1 MQVIGYCFA
10 ILIGLVMGLIGG
22 GGSILSVPVFVY
34 LFGLDAVS
42 ATTFSLFVVGI
53 TSLVGS
59 LGFLKQRLVN
69 FRTALLFGLPSVL
82 GVLFSRRLVLPHLPH
97 YIINRWGI
105 TLTKDMFLLI
115 LFAILMLISSYKMI
129 RNTTREGL
137 RKSEKPNYTLLA
149 SQGLLVGLIT
159 GLIGAGGGFLI
170 VPALVMLLGLGM
182 KEAVATSLFIISMNS
197 LLGFFSSLDKVDVNW
212 TFLLIFSAI
221 SIVGIL
227 IGVAISKKM
236 DGKKLKPFFGWF
248 VLVMGLYIIIKE
260 TLLK

>member
-1 MQVIGYCFA
+1 
-10 ILIGLVMGLIGG
+10 
-22 GGSILSVPVFVY
+22 
-34 LFGLDAVS
+34 
-42 ATTFSLFVVGI
+42 
-53 TSLVGS
+53 
-59 LGFLKQRLVN
+59 
-69 FRTALLFGLPSVL
+69 
-82 GVLFSRRLVLPHLPH
+82 
-97 YIINRWGI
+97 
-105 TLTKDMFLLI
+105 MFLLI

-197 LLGFFSSLDKVDVNW
+197 LLGFFSSLDKVEVNW

-227 IGVAISKKM
+227 IGVAISKKWTV
-236 DGKKLKPFFGWF
+236 KNSNPF
-248 VLVMGLYIIIKE
+248 LVGLSW
-260 TLLK
+260 